1 MKTRKHI
8 LPLAGLALT
17 GSLNAALVAYEDF
30 NYGGGV
36 NLTTETTNGGT
47 GWTAAWASTG
57 PSGLVTSGT
66 GQSLWFDQSP
76 ALTADGS
83 THVFSDSN
91 RGNERDW
98 NAAVDLGTQSFYF
111 TALIHVF
118 SGASTVDMRAEFY
131 DGAGATGNMR
141 GNVGI
146 TNGDL
151 YTHVSAPGYAPGG
164 GGVDAGVVTVNTT
177 YLLAMKR
184 TTSGISASL
193 ITADG
198 MSSTLTSEPTWQVTD
213 SGATGV
219 DFRSIRLIANGTDGG
234 IRYDE
239 LRLATDWDSAVDGL
253 VIPEP
258 GSLTLLGL
266 GGMSLL
272 LRRRRK

>member
-118 SGASTVDMRAEFY
+118 SGASSVDMRAEFY
-131 DGAGATGNMR
+131 DGAGASGNMR

-151 YTHVSAPGYAPGG
+151 YTHVSAPGYAPAG

-184 TTSGISASL
+184 TTSGISAS
-193 ITADG
+193 IA
-198 MSSTLTSEPTWQVTD
+198 SIIAAP
-213 SGATGV
+213 ATGGGTKITEASASVSALVFANECSTYFQVGKICKDQIV
-219 DFRSIRLIANGTDGG
+219 DYAGRKGMAVEECEKWLGPYLG
-234 IRYDE
+234 YDNH
-239 LRLATDWDSAVDGL
+239 A
-253 VIPEP
+253 
-258 GSLTLLGL
+258 
-266 GGMSLL
+266 
-272 LRRRRK
+272 